1 MTIIWDGIEDP
12 SIKPQ
17 RVWFSKGHRDQD
29 IWTPL
34 RKCDCQALNNI
45 SPESPVQG
53 SYIESGRATADIS
66 NKIIKYNF
74 YNAPT
79 RKLAS
84 AIWYKVIDAKNE
96 NLNLRLE
103 PIFSSDDETLIE
115 SLYQE
120 GIETQSSSSS
130 VTTTAHGDEGD
141 VISQLLKK
149 ELELK
154 DDESSKIYIAKSNGG
169 SSFRIRKGPKAFL
182 KIGKSY
188 DLQRGYGKYVV
199 DGEEEECALGPV
211 RHLSFIIHGIGE
223 AMWSREDVTIT
234 GMISDVNSLRT
245 EMNKKMYED
254 WKEECEKVRV
264 SSDDTLS
271 IPIPPNRIEF
281 IPIQWYGQIH
291 SSSSSLKRDLISTTL
306 TTVPKLRSIA
316 NDVLFDVL
324 VYNTPEFCG
333 KVLDCV
339 TSQICD
345 LYDAFQVINY
355 GFLDHGGTFSI
366 VGHSLGSVIAWDLLS
381 ILSDNL
387 EEKKRQDENKYKD
400 SSSTTTQGKGTK
412 DDPITMGYSLPSHND
427 STSKAYEA
435 YLTHTESTIQE
446 AQVGTWGPSLS
457 QKMTKTIPFVP
468 SFTFFL
474 GSPIGLFLTLRG
486 ARPLFNDML
495 VEQLSSKKSQT
506 KGGNDDDDD
515 DDEDVDEETHH
526 QTSPFNLASGSLYNI
541 FSPSDPVAYRIEP
554 LLLPPDYPD
563 DKLPEPCYLVPS
575 GKGLRLHLKAKEMGE
590 TAKEM
595 GDTVLKTF
603 AGLFQK
609 SSSRNVISNSA
620 SNDSNTT
627 TGSGTDAGTTTN
639 NKRPGTKSKTK
650 RKKKNKLTWKFA
662 LGGHSNRVDYQLQT
676 GVAENEYLA
685 AISAHTSYMKNPD
698 LHEFWIQCAREAST
712 VSVVAIDSDSD

>member
-1 MTIIWDGIEDP
+1 MTIIWQGIEDP
-12 SIKPQ
+12 SPKPQ
-17 RVWFSKGHRDQD
+17 RVWFSKGNKDQD
-29 IWTPL
+29 PWTPL
-34 RKCDCQALNNI
+34 RKCDCEALNNV
-45 SPESPVQG
+45 SPAAPVQV
-53 SYIESGRATADIS
+53 SYIESGRATADIT
-66 NKIIKYNF
+66 NKVIKYNF
-74 YNAPT
+74 YNGPT

-96 NLNLRLE
+96 NKNLRLE
-103 PIFSSDDETLIE
+103 PIISSDDETLIE

-120 GIETQSSSSS
+120 GIDTQSFSPSL
-130 VTTTAHGDEGD
+130 TTAGGDEGD
-141 VISQLLKK
+141 VISHLLKK

-154 DDESSKIYIAKSNGG
+154 ADVSSKIYIAKCNGG

-182 KIGKSY
+182 QIGKSY
-188 DLQRGYGKYVV
+188 DLQRGYGNYVV

-223 AMWSREDVTIT
+223 AMWSREDVTVT
-234 GMISDVNSLRT
+234 GMISDINSLRT
-245 EMNKKMYED
+245 EMNKKMYKN
-254 WKEECEKVRV
+254 WKEECEKVSG

-271 IPIPPNRIEF
+271 TPIPPNRIEF

-291 SSSSSLKRDLISTTL
+291 SSSSSLKKDLISTTL

-345 LYDAFQVINY
+345 LYDAFQVIHY
-355 GFLDHGGTFSI
+355 GFLQHGGTFSI

-387 EEKKRQDENKYKD
+387 EEKKRQDEKKCKD
-400 SSSTTTQGKGTK
+400 SSSTTQGKGTK
-412 DDPITMGYSLPSHND
+412 DDPITMGYSLPSQND

-435 YLTHTESTIQE
+435 YLTQTESTLQE
-446 AQVGTWGPSLS
+446 AQVGTWGPSLP

-486 ARPLFNDML
+486 ARPLFNEML

-506 KGGNDDDDD
+506 KEGNDDGDDD
-515 DDEDVDEETHH
+515 NEDDDEETHH
-526 QTSPFNLASGSLYNI
+526 QTSPFNLPSGSLYNI

-575 GKGLRLHLKAKEMGE
+575 GQGLRLHLKAKEIGDA
-590 TAKEM
+590 AKEI
-595 GDTVLKTF
+595 GGTVLKSF

-609 SSSRNVISNSA
+609 SSFADVIPSS
-620 SNDSNTT
+620 SNDSSIT
-627 TGSGTDAGTTTN
+627 TGTGTDAGYN
-639 NKRPGTKSKTK
+639 NNNRPGTKSKTK
-650 RKKKNKLTWKFA
+650 RRKKNKLTWKFA
-662 LGGHSNRVDYQLQT
+662 LGGHSSRVDYQLQT
-676 GVAENEYLA
+676 GVVENEYLA
-685 AISAHTSYMKNPD
+685 AISAHNSYMKNPD
-698 LHEFWIQCAREAST
+698 MHEFWIQCAREAST
-712 VSVVAIDSDSD
+712 VSVVVIDSDSDSD